1 MLTWLTIGI
10 AAQLAWMI
18 MSFGILKLV
27 TFKDVLEMDVIGW
40 LAMILFIGI
49 NIIVWPVAVAINI
62 VVLYEISKIESQ
74 E

>member
-1 MLTWLTIGI
+1 MLTWLMMGI
-10 AAQLAWMI
+10 AAQVAWMI

-62 VVLYEISKIESQ
+62 VVLYEISKSESQ

>member
-18 MSFGILKLV
+18 MSFGVLKLV

-40 LAMILFIGI
+40 LAMILFIVI
-49 NIIVWPVAVAINI
+49 NIIVWPAAVAINI

>member
-1 MLTWLTIGI
+1 MLTWLMIGI
-10 AAQLAWMI
+10 AAQVAWMI

-27 TFKDVLEMDVIGW
+27 TFKDVLEMDVISW

-62 VVLYEISKIESQ
+62 VVLYEISKVESQ

>member
-1 MLTWLTIGI
+1 MLTWLMMGI
-10 AAQLAWMI
+10 AAQVAWMI

-62 VVLYEISKIESQ
+62 VVLYEISKVESQ

>member
-1 MLTWLTIGI
+1 MLTWLMIGI
-10 AAQLAWMI
+10 AAQVAWMI

-27 TFKDVLEMDVIGW
+27 TFKDVLEMDVISW

>member
-1 MLTWLTIGI
+1 MFTWLTIGI
-10 AAQLAWMI
+10 AAQVAWMI
-18 MSFGILKLV
+18 MSFGVLKLV
-27 TFKDVLEMDVIGW
+27 TFKDVLEMDVISW

-62 VVLYEISKIESQ
+62 VVLYEISKVESQ

>member
-1 MLTWLTIGI
+1 MFTWLTIGI
-10 AAQLAWMI
+10 AAQVAWMI
-18 MSFGILKLV
+18 MSFGVLKLV

-62 VVLYEISKIESQ
+62 VALYEISKIESQ

>member
-1 MLTWLTIGI
+1 MLTWLMIGI
-10 AAQLAWMI
+10 AAQVAWMI

-40 LAMILFIGI
+40 LAMILFIVI
-49 NIIVWPVAVAINI
+49 NIIVWPAAVAINI
-62 VVLYEISKIESQ
+62 VVLYEISKVESQ

>member
-1 MLTWLTIGI
+1 MFTWVTIGI
-10 AAQLAWMI
+10 AAQVAWMI
-18 MSFGILKLV
+18 MSFGVLKLV
-27 TFKDVLEMDVIGW
+27 TFKDVLEMDVISW

-62 VVLYEISKIESQ
+62 VVLYEISKVESQ

>member
-1 MLTWLTIGI
+1 MLTWLMMGI
-10 AAQLAWMI
+10 AAQVAWMI